1 MLSNPAR
8 SLVLVLAT
16 CVLAS
21 CQSTPVTA
29 PPATKPDATVTRG
42 TAPVLQSVEIRRDVR
57 AGNGRVVSA
66 VPDFHFMDAEG
77 DVILIRRE
85 VIETNGSI
93 STASVPPTTPI
104 ITAADFQ
111 KKGAIFSGG
120 GWVCGTPKYYIKLAA
135 QLQDASGN
143 LSNKV
148 EYTFHCNGG

>member
-1 MLSNPAR
+1 MHSRPAC
-8 SLVLVLAT
+8 SLVLLLAASA
-16 CVLAS
+16 LAS
-21 CQSTPVTA
+21 CQSTSLTA
-29 PPATKPDATVTRG
+29 PTATAPAATAPRG
-42 TAPVLQSVEIRRDVR
+42 TAPVLQSIDIRRDVR
-57 AGNGRVVSA
+57 AGNGRIVSA

-93 STASVPPTTPI
+93 STASVPPTSPI
-104 ITAADFQ
+104 ITAAEFQ
-111 KKGAIFSGG
+111 KKGAVFSGG